1 MEDEISQETSAKGM
15 ETWAEPEGQ
24 QQMLVG
30 VQEEE
35 WEAEDSQLCST
46 NFAEQHSPTRL
57 T

>member
-1 MEDEISQETSAKGM
+1 MEISQETSAKGM

-24 QQMLVG
+24 RQMLVG

-35 WEAEDSQLCST
+35 WEGEDSQICST